1 MTGHDVADDLT
12 TTEFAIA
19 MLAARGWTTQEIA
32 KHLNISVNTVKSH
45 ISEAMKKLNV
55 ETRKELKQYML
66 R

>member
-1 MTGHDVADDLT
+1 MADDLT

-19 MLAARGWTTQEIA
+19 MLAARDWTNQEIA
-32 KHLNISVNTVKSH
+32 EHLNISANTVKSH
-45 ISEAMKKLNV
+45 VSEAMRKLNV